1 MERIRIKEKLIFKK
15 NFALVR
21 ECSYN
26 YLILYGRKWINNFF
40 IAKTI
45 INALK
50 NKNFS
55 FEDKE
60 LILLGIEPYLAYIL
74 SFLFKKIIVV
84 DDDFELI
91 EFTKFHKGLWEKNNV
106 EIIGSDFFDY
116 LKKLDLKNKNKRI
129 IIFISKPNQN
139 IIFYSKPFLKGMKEK
154 SKFSIFINKTKN
166 AKKEFQTNYITKR
179 LKELK
184 INFIKI
190 EKDILLF

>member
-166 AKKEFQTNYITKR
+166 VKKEFQTNYITKR